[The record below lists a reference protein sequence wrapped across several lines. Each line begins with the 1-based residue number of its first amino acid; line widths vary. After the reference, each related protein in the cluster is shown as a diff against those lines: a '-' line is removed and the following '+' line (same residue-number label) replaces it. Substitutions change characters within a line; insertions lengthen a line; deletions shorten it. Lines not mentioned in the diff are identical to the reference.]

1 MEHEAATHMPS
12 WFKDVVMNKANATFS
27 AGGELNGQHE
37 KILGCRTYLAGPTNT
52 KRKPEKASLL
62 SRGRLTGLAAPI
74 AMFVPQ
80 QVMSSLAGT
89 CAAYGADI
97 TNNTTGSC
105 HLPSNLLL

>member
-1 MEHEAATHMPS
+1 MEHESATHMPS
-12 WFKDVVMNKANATFS
+12 WFKDVVVNKANAILS

-37 KILGCRTYLAGPTNT
+37 KILGCRTYLAGPN
-52 KRKPEKASLL
+52 KDARGNNKEKASLL

-74 AMFVPQ
+74 TMFVPQ

-97 TNNTTGSC
+97 TINISC
-105 HLPSNLLL
+105 HL